1 MSPVKKKIHEIIAR
15 VVEKKNIEKGDVGF
29 VDNRGENA
37 FIVHMKDLFRRDAP
51 TPRIFRDMNLFVRQ
65 GFDVYTPN
73 DDGVSVFHLLL
84 ANLSG
89 GHTPKDD
96 RYLDEIETLMETSH
110 PPPRWRGDHP
120 LLYLFRMIKR
130 LARFRRDGRIVN
142 KSTALWRAIRLMTRF
157 TPYIDQESMFL
168 CIAESIDKRF
178 YEFLD
183 ALFDTDTE
191 EKLYPTL
198 SKTHV
203 YQMLHVLLEER
214 QTLAQ
219 IDDRDDHIVRIMSI
233 HASNIHSLAGL
244 ALDEGDIRAF
254 HIMFPMI
261 RSKRQ
266 RSLLFERYI
275 LRNHDCRVDDY
286 EFFISALQDKIKI
299 KTPYVLS
306 MLIDMNCVDI
316 LRELYSYGAL
326 TRRVVRD
333 TLDDTSP
340 SVRND
345 AFRFLS
351 DVVLRHT
358 LVDRLAQA
366 THVSPSP
373 PSPPSPSS
381 RHKDD
386 STKISRRVKK
396 MNPDTLRQLSR
407 YLL

>member
-1 MSPVKKKIHEIIAR
+1 MAPVKKKIHDIIAR
-15 VVEKKNIEKGDVGF
+15 VVEKKGIEKGDVGF

-37 FIVHMKDLFRRDAP
+37 FIVHMKDLFRRSASIS
-51 TPRIFRDMNLFVRQ
+51 TIFNDMKLFVRE

-73 DDGVSVFHLLL
+73 DKGVSVFHLLL

-96 RYLDEIETLMETSH
+96 RYLDEIKTLMETSH
-110 PPPRWRGDHP
+110 PPSRWHGDHP
-120 LLYLFRMIKR
+120 LLYLFRMIER
-130 LARFRRDGRIVN
+130 LARFGRDGRIVN
-142 KSTALWRAIRLMTRF
+142 KSTALWRALRLMTRF
-157 TPYIDQESMFL
+157 IPYINEESMFL

-183 ALFDTDTE
+183 ALFDT

-203 YQMLHVLLEER
+203 HQMLHVLLEER
-214 QTLAQ
+214 QKLEQ
-219 IDDRDDHIVRIMSI
+219 IDDIDDHIVRIMSR
-233 HASNIHSLAGL
+233 HASNIYSLADV

-261 RSKRQ
+261 RSKRH
-266 RSLLFERYI
+266 RSILFERYI
-275 LRNHDCRVDDY
+275 LRNHDCRLDNH
-286 EFFISALQDKIKI
+286 EFFISVLQDKIKI

-306 MLIDMNCVDI
+306 MLIDMNCVEI

-333 TLDDTSP
+333 ALGDASP
-340 SVRND
+340 SVHND

-366 THVSPSP
+366 THISPSP
-373 PSPPSPSS
+373 QSPPPSS
-381 RHKDD
+381 RQKNDR
-386 STKISRRVKK
+386 TKISHRVKK